1 MGLTKKHFFDWVLKT
16 IPYVY
21 TNCKPNNQSFNP
33 FTAEDGALFLI
44 ENCCLWAISSSSTEV
59 GDRRSKLRSSTKN
72 RGHYITNITNS
83 NKALLRGNHLKL
95 PSLRIEI
102 CPKKGIS
109 TIISTLLFWGW
120 DWDHQSYSREG
131 SRFLGHTFAS
141 TLISPKWVVWS
152 LFQLLQVSKSAPK
165 ESRSLEN
172 KNTSRGQV
180 TSKSSQRCEGTKEG
194 SKTGLKTWAKQKIA
208 NPNNQQFD
216 TSNWTCWISRG

>member
-1 MGLTKKHFFDWVLKT
+1 MYTPIANQITKVLIRSLLRMVRCSLLK
-16 IPYVY
+16 IVVFE
-21 TNCKPNNQSFNP
+21 Q
-33 FTAEDGALFLI
+33 FLAAQLKWGI
-44 ENCCLWAISSSSTEV
+44 GVVSW
-59 GDRRSKLRSSTKN
+59 SSTKN